1 MIYSDLYKLDNMT
14 ESLYRALCKIRDVAS
29 ENPDDI
35 KIDRNTDLKEYLDED
50 ECIQELQYLCSAIC
64 AKYNRSEFPYID
76 FFDDKLDEIESAMM
90 PLDDKGRSVVLSRA
104 IRFAPICIYNEIAE
118 NGYANKAFNIL
129 VKIQPNVDCSA
140 FSCMLDALEEYM
152 SGLKMLAI
160 DFNLVDDI
168 TVGDEI
174 KSALLSMPDRY
185 FVFDDYYAI
194 GEDEQRNKRRYKDLP
209 RTYRIAAVWGL
220 IDRLGLK
227 KTNDKTTLA
236 AFVEAVTGG
245 NIEARPQDTVAYKKT
260 EQSAKEAAA
269 EWLKKIGIE

>member
-1 MIYSDLYKLDNMT
+1 MYKLDNLT
-14 ESLYRALCKIRDVAS
+14 ESLFRALCKIRDVGS

-35 KIDRNTDLKEYLDED
+35 KVDRSAVPNEYLDED
-50 ECIQELQYLCSAIC
+50 ECIQELLYVCSAIC
-64 AKYNRSEFPYID
+64 AKYNKSEFPYID
-76 FFDDKLDEIESAMM
+76 FFDDKLDEIETAMM

-104 IRFAPICIYNEIAE
+104 IRFAPICVYNEVAE
-118 NGYANKAFNIL
+118 NGYAYKAFDIL

-140 FSCMLDALEEYM
+140 FSCMLDALEEYI

-160 DFNLVDDI
+160 DFGLVDNI

-185 FVFDDYYAI
+185 FVFDDFYAM
-194 GEDEQRNKRRYKDLP
+194 GENEQPNKRRYKVLP

-220 IDRLGLK
+220 IDKLGLR
-227 KTNDKTTLA
+227 KTKDKTALA

-245 NIEARPQDTVAYKKT
+245 NIECKPKDSVSYKEP
-260 EQSAKEAAA
+260 EQSAKDAAA